1 MTYGVDLFKSDIRF
15 TDSLIAGATQVPSL
29 ISQLTV
35 EEHLEF
41 YLRFRGCEGRQQ
53 IINQALADYD
63 LRNCA
68 NIVASALSRNQ
79 RKKLA
84 IAIALISD
92 TKIVTLDEPTAGLDV
107 VNKR

>member
-41 YLRFRGCEGRQQ
+41 YLRFRGCEERDQ
-53 IINQALADYD
+53 IIN
-63 LRNCA
+63 
-68 NIVASALSRNQ
+68 
-79 RKKLA
+79 
-84 IAIALISD
+84 
-92 TKIVTLDEPTAGLDV
+92 
-107 VNKR
+107 